1 MQLIKKHPLA
11 VLATVI
17 VMFLVFF
24 GYRLFGES
32 AKVVD
37 VVLFTVFSAALLILP
52 AMELGDEIL
61 KLLRNMEPKAST
73 ASGSVNAIEPYRQRS
88 QREDLEQSLVHAL
101 APGLVSGMTGAEIG
115 KYIRESA
122 DAIMGSA
129 QNQFVGQGAC
139 YAAKVHDYAAKVGD
153 LLAKTANCTCGPADR
168 CNNCPTPSAQADQR
182 IEAELVAAGLDAPRV
197 TADHIQAL
205 MDKLTWRYEY
215 EAGSRHTFAHA
226 FLGDFYIAT
235 GHNAPISRENFDAH
249 LGIKYAKEQAEPKAR
264 DKLWELEGYV
274 LHRDLARPALD

>member
-32 AKVVD
+32 AKVGD

-122 DAIMGSA
+122 DAIIRSA
-129 QNQFVGQGAC
+129 QERFVGQVAC
-139 YAAKVHDYAAKVGD
+139 
-153 LLAKTANCTCGPADR
+153 
-168 CNNCPTPSAQADQR
+168 
-182 IEAELVAAGLDAPRV
+182 
-197 TADHIQAL
+197 
-205 MDKLTWRYEY
+205 
-215 EAGSRHTFAHA
+215 
-226 FLGDFYIAT
+226 
-235 GHNAPISRENFDAH
+235 
-249 LGIKYAKEQAEPKAR
+249 
-264 DKLWELEGYV
+264 
-274 LHRDLARPALD
+274 